1 LRGEGRTPIKLNRQY
16 FVLQITAII
25 PPGLVGLAILALLFI
40 IQPARP
46 VLADNPTP
54 TPPASSEFPG
64 SEDAPSDKLCRL
76 EPGATCEFPKREDL
90 TSSSLPAPSTYPVNG
105 AQGIPT
111 YKLISVTFDRD
122 MDFNTINTGTFE
134 VRQADTHLDGSV
146 RYIEASRTAIFY
158 PDRPLEPDT
167 EYTAR
172 LAKEV
177 RYASGEPLVEE
188 LAWRF
193 TTAAAV
199 SPAGDLT
206 TAAGMNVY
214 IGDLHSHSSYSDGQG
229 TPADAFATARANGL
243 DFFALTDH
251 DIMLTETEWQD
262 MLTQAQ
268 AATVNGAFVALRGFE
283 FTHAK
288 GHLNVFD
295 TGAFVRGNDPAF
307 ANLANFYSWLV
318 NQPSAVAQFNH
329 PRQDAQYDW
338 NFNYFAYHPAA
349 DLKIVLRELSNA
361 EQFFL
366 SMNSGWHLGTLA
378 NSDTHEANWGSKP
391 LMGLVA
397 PALTKADI
405 LAALR
410 ARRTFFVPPD
420 DRNLAL
426 VMHANGY
433 WMGSAVPE
441 TTALNFVITAYDP
454 DPKGQ
459 RLKMALYDNGLRI
472 ASATLPSSTA
482 YRWQPVVAAKLG
494 HYYYAEA
501 YRDGW
506 SYPAYSSPIW
516 VERPP
521 LAEAGPKKFV
531 APGAVVTLDGRA
543 SHDPDGDALAYYWTQ
558 ESGVSG
564 TLAQPDTAQPA
575 FTAPATLG
583 DATLRL
589 TVTDPGG
596 LSGSDTTIVTVT
608 DKPILAISKKAP
620 VTTTPG
626 EPITYT
632 LTITNYGLNEAV
644 GVVVT
649 DALPVGATYVS
660 GGTRQ
665 GNIVFWSG
673 LNLPGNGGHTQVS
686 FVVTAA
692 GGLANAKYG
701 ATCTDCIPAQ
711 GEEIIF
717 TNATQFYLPVIA
729 K

>member
-1 LRGEGRTPIKLNRQY
+1 M
-16 FVLQITAII
+16 
-25 PPGLVGLAILALLFI
+25 LLI
-40 IQPARP
+40 IQPIRP

-54 TPPASSEFPG
+54 TPPASREFPG
-64 SEDAPSDKLCRL
+64 SEHAPAAKLCRL
-76 EPGATCEFPKREDL
+76 EPGTACDFPKRADL
-90 TSSSLPAPSTYPVNG
+90 TGSSLPAWSTYPVNG

-111 YKLISVTFDRD
+111 YKLISVTFDRE
-122 MDFNTINTGTFE
+122 MDFNTLHTGTFE
-134 VRQADTHLDGSV
+134 VRQAGVQLDGSV
-146 RYIEASRTAIFY
+146 RYIEASKIAIFY
-158 PDRPLEPDT
+158 PDRLLQPGA

-172 LAKEV
+172 LTKDV

-188 LAWRF
+188 LVWRF

-206 TAAGMNVY
+206 GEAGMNVY
-214 IGDLHSHSSYSDGQG
+214 FGDLHSHSSYSDGQG
-229 TPADAFATARANGL
+229 TPADAFTTARANGL

-262 MLTQAQ
+262 ILTQAQ
-268 AATVNGAFVALRGFE
+268 AATVNGVFVALRGFE

-307 ANLANFYSWLV
+307 ANLANFYTWLV
-318 NQPSAVAQFNH
+318 NQPGAVAQFNH

-338 NFNYFAYHPAA
+338 NFNNFAYQPAA

-366 SMNSGWHLGTLA
+366 SLNSGWHVGTLS
-378 NSDTHEANWGSKP
+378 NSDTHEANWGSKL
-391 LMGLVA
+391 LMGVA
-397 PALTKADI
+397 APTLTEADI

-410 ARRTFFVPPD
+410 ARCTFFVSPS

-426 VMHANGY
+426 VMQANGY

-454 DPKGQ
+454 DPQGQ
-459 RLKMALYDNGLRI
+459 PLKMALYDNGLRI
-472 ASATLPSSTA
+472 ANATLPSSTA
-482 YRWQPVVAAKLG
+482 YQWRPAIAATLG

-506 SYPAYSSPIW
+506 YYPAYSSPIW

-521 LAEAGPKKFV
+521 LAEAGSHKFV
-531 APGAVVTLDGRA
+531 APGATATLDGRA
-543 SHDPDGDALAYYWTQ
+543 SYDPDGDALAYSWAQ
-558 ESGVSG
+558 ESGASG
-564 TLAQPDTAQPA
+564 TLAQAATAQPA

-583 DATLRL
+583 DVTLRL
-589 TVTDPGG
+589 MVTDPGG
-596 LSGSDTTIVTVT
+596 LSGSDTTVVTVT

-620 VTTTPG
+620 ATTAPG

-632 LTITNYGLNEAV
+632 LTVTNCGLDEAV
-644 GVVVT
+644 GVVIT
-649 DALPVGATYVS
+649 DVLPVGATYVS
-660 GGTRQ
+660 GGTQQ
-665 GNIVFWSG
+665 GNIVSWSG
-673 LNLPGNGGHTQVS
+673 LNLPGNGGNTQVS

-692 GGLANAKYG
+692 SGLANARYG
-701 ATCTDCIPAQ
+701 AACTDCIPAQ
-711 GEEIIF
+711 GQEIIF
-717 TNATQFYLPVIA
+717 TNATQFYLPIVA